1 MWLAPKLRH
10 RVQIRKP
17 VLTPKNTGSL
27 GTTYETLTTIW
38 ASVKPLSEYIVALR
52 GVQAQGSYRFGN
64 YSHEF
69 TVRTSAIIQI
79 GREYDL
85 GFDTGFK
92 NMSDISQI
100 KAEWFLFM
108 QHGTTTKGTLY
119 RVKGIQ
125 RDDDHHEYAKIYG
138 EELFEKGTGWP
149 S

>member
-38 ASVKPLSEYIVALR
+38 SEIKPVSEYIKSIR
-52 GVQAQGSYRFGN
+52 GVQTQGN
-64 YSHEF
+64 YTHVF
-69 TVRTSAIIQI
+69 TVRTAAIIQI
-79 GREYDL
+79 GREYSL
-85 GFDTGFK
+85 GFTSGFK

-100 KAEWFLFM
+100 KSEWFLFM
-108 QHGTTTKGTLY
+108 QHGSTVKGTLY
-119 RVKGIQ
+119 RVTGIQ
-125 RDDDHHEYAKIYG
+125 RDDDHHEYAKIYA

-149 S
+149 L